1 MNSLRNG
8 TAKPNDTT
16 KNDIDFSSD
25 PKPKDI
31 MARTE
36 SSRKGTTKP
45 SGPAQNNGPE
55 KLENGRW
62 ACNHKCKDKST
73 CVPQSF
79 EPSLKPTN
87 YRRCKHF
94 CCREGLDNPPKAGK
108 KKSDAFAMETAGSNQ
123 LTLSGSITKRASQ
136 PAKQDKKSKRSNRIG
151 SFDDSSELPLPAL
164 TVYDIPA
171 LSSIVDSSD
180 YGYENFDDLPLP
192 EDFLFGKASTR
203 QETSSGKGLGTV
215 EADEGVLE
223 PGDNWVDGNDI
234 PFAVQSPQ
242 IQSPP
247 RETNC
252 GIVDLVTP
260 EPQEMGPMAEASENC
275 AGTKR
280 NSAEADVGEVC
291 SEENKRPK
299 TMETSEPQI
308 NKDSEAEPQLTVD
321 KSSIPQD
328 WDDIDRAIMEEYR
341 DCVVFI

>member
-1 MNSLRNG
+1 
-8 TAKPNDTT
+8 
-16 KNDIDFSSD
+16 
-25 PKPKDI
+25 
-31 MARTE
+31 MARTR
-36 SSRKGTTKP
+36 SSRKETTKP
-45 SGPAQNNGPE
+45 SGSAQNNGPE

-79 EPSLKPTN
+79 KPSLNPTN
-87 YRRCKHF
+87 YCRCKHL

-108 KKSDAFAMETAGSNQ
+108 KKSDASVLETAGPNQ
-123 LTLSGSITKRASQ
+123 LTLSGSIMKRASE
-136 PAKQDKKSKRSNRIG
+136 PAKQDKKSKKSNRIG
-151 SFDDSSELPLPAL
+151 SFDGSSELPLPAS
-164 TVYDIPA
+164 TVYGIPS
-171 LSSIVDSSD
+171 LSSIVDLSD
-180 YGYENFDDLPLP
+180 YGDENFDDLPLP

-203 QETSSGKGLGTV
+203 QEADSRKGLGTV

-234 PFAVQSPQ
+234 PFAVQLPQ

-260 EPQEMGPMAEASENC
+260 EPQEMDPVAEASEIC

-321 KSSIPQD
+321 KSGIPQD